1 MFSMLMKKHDNAAFL
16 LKHGAKLEAYCE
28 GNECAKSLLDYL
40 EYENGYSIEYAK
52 KLIQEIVTQR

>member
-1 MFSMLMKKHDNAAFL
+1 L